1 MKIASAF
8 QSPQIFSLR
17 FGQIVAQETQ
27 RSFSQR
33 NFAQQ
38 RGLVRLREIF
48 GLCQIFLGL
57 GVATQMS
64 QRDPLRH
71 FLPDSDL
78 GFLELFGKGSC
89 KECQRLLVQALT
101 SEGFSL
107 QDAKPGIP
115 LAVRSQTSGRDSVY
129 RGPCASEIAAFKL

>member
-1 MKIASAF
+1 MEIASAF

-57 GVATQMS
+57 GVATQVS

-78 GFLELFGKGSC
+78 GFLELFGDGRC
-89 KECQRLLVQALT
+89 KECQRLVVQTLAR
-101 SEGFSL
+101 ENFAFE
-107 QDAKPGIP
+107 DAKSRIP
-115 LAVRSQTSGRDSVY
+115 ASVRS
-129 RGPCASEIAAFKL
+129 